1 MGVRGTVGRF
11 VYNVQVAP
19 PSVVLST
26 DGSCANPVGPTIQQ
40 VVAVGQSMANAH
52 HGALAQSAGVLSV
65 QVLPPSVVSATAG
78 PPVAQVVPVTQQTVL
93 VAHDSASIR
102 NVDGN
107 VAWRVQVRPAVLVT
121 RAACPMPTPLL
132 TFRSGTI
139 DRQNVVPGTHDTGS
153 MAPASWT
160 RDFAMMGGT
169 VAMVQSLPDKAA
181 WAGVAS
187 PIAVTMD
194 APAASAPSAQLGLFV
209 SFIWFR
215 PQESGKWRSKRRARD
230 HQAAG
235 CSS

>member
-78 PPVAQVVPVTQQTVL
+78 PPVAQVVPVTQQTLL
-93 VAHDSASIR
+93 VAHDSASTR

-107 VAWRVQVRPAVLVT
+107 VAWRVQVRPAFLVT

-139 DRQNVVPGTHDTGS
+139 DRQNFVPGTHDTDA
-153 MAPASWT
+153 MTPASWT
-160 RDFAMMGGT
+160 SDFAMMGGT
-169 VAMVQSLPDKAA
+169 FAMVQSLPDKAA

-187 PIAVTMD
+187 PIVVTMD
-194 APAASAPSAQLGLFV
+194 APAASAPSAQPGLFV
-209 SFIWFR
+209 SFIQFR
-215 PQESGKWRSKRRARD
+215 PQ
-230 HQAAG
+230 
-235 CSS
+235 

>member
-65 QVLPPSVVSATAG
+65 QVLPPSV
-78 PPVAQVVPVTQQTVL
+78 AQVVPVTQQTCL
-93 VAHDSASIR
+93 VAHDSASTR

-107 VAWRVQVRPAVLVT
+107 VAWRVQVRPAFLVT

-139 DRQNVVPGTHDTGS
+139 DRQNFVPGTHDTGS
-153 MAPASWT
+153 MTPASWT
-160 RDFAMMGGT
+160 SDFAMMGGT

-194 APAASAPSAQLGLFV
+194 APAASAPSAQPGLFV
-209 SFIWFR
+209 SFIQFR
-215 PQESGKWRSKRRARD
+215 PQ
-230 HQAAG
+230 
-235 CSS
+235 